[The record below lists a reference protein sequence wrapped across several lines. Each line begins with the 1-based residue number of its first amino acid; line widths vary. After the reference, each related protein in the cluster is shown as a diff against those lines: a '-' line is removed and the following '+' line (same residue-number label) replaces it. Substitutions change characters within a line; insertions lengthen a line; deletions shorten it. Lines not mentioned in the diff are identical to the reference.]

1 MRTAL
6 RLTAQKQTPFVP
18 KEYDEQVQVFD
29 WARRFC
35 RLEGIELLYATLNG
49 VRLPIGLARKMKRAG
64 LRPGPPDI
72 NLDCA
77 RGGYA
82 GLRLEMKRTKGG
94 TLSQS
99 QKDWHQN
106 LIAEGYKVITAKGAQ
121 EAIDAIKAYL
131 ENKFVRG

>member
-6 RLTAQKQTPFVP
+6 RLTTQKQKAFVP
-18 KEYDEQVQVFD
+18 REFDEQCTVFD

-35 RLEGIELLYATLNG
+35 RLEGAELLFATLNG
-49 VRLPIGLARKMKRAG
+49 IRLPMSLAVKAKRAG
-64 LRPGPPDI
+64 NAPGVPDI
-72 NLDCA
+72 ILDAA
-77 RGGYA
+77 RGGYH
-82 GLRLEMKRTKGG
+82 GLRIEMKRVKGG
-94 TLSQS
+94 TLSQA